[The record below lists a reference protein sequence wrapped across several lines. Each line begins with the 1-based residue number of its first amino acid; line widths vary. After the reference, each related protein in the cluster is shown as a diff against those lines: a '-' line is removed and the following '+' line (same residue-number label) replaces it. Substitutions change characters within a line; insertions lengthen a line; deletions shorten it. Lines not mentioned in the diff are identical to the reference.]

1 MSRATVTMP
10 MAGLQ
15 NLLREI
21 PRDMRAAAAAAL
33 NTTVLQ
39 AQLAQVDEMRSVF
52 DRPTPW
58 ALGGVTHDKATA
70 SSLEAVV
77 RIRGR
82 SGSGGAIPAES
93 FLRAQILGGV
103 RRWKRF
109 EVALFKVGVLPAGY
123 FAVPGSGA
131 RIDAYGN
138 MAGGHISQLLSYF
151 QAYPPGSAGRR
162 QNTTAERRARLAE
175 TTRRRQGV
183 AYVAIKPGNRNL
195 YPGVYE
201 YRDLGGL
208 GTGIRAVLIFVRRA
222 QYQKRFDFKRAAEEV
237 IGRQLPVQ
245 WQAEM
250 ARAAGQGGA
259 L

>member
-1 MSRATVTMP
+1 MKLTVDMP

-15 NLLREI
+15 RRLEGL
-21 PRDMRAAAAAAL
+21 PRDMRVAAAQAL

-39 AQLAQVDEMRSVF
+39 AQLAQVDEMRAVF

-58 ALGGVTHDKATA
+58 ALGGVTHDKATPA
-70 SSLEAVV
+70 SLEAVV

-82 SGSGGAIPAES
+82 TGSGGAIPAES

-109 EVALFKVGVLPAGY
+109 EVALFKAGVLPAGY

-131 RIDAYGN
+131 RMDAYGN
-138 MAGGHISQLLSYF
+138 MAGAHISQLLSYF
-151 QAYPPGSAGRR
+151 QAYPPGSTGRR

-175 TTRRRQGV
+175 TTRRRQGY

-195 YPGVYE
+195 YPGIYE

-208 GTGIRAVLIFVRRA
+208 GTGVRAVLIFVRRA
-222 QYQKRFDFKRAAEEV
+222 QYRALFDFKGAADKAIE
-237 IGRQLPVQ
+237 RQLPVQ
-245 WQAEM
+245 WAREM
-250 ARAAGQGGA
+250 EQAAGPGGQ